1 MNLNHIDMKT
11 IEKARFDTRLSK
23 EQKDFFE
30 FAANL
35 GGFRTLTEFVIVSVQ
50 EKAKEIVEE
59 HNRIIAS
66 KRDQEIF
73 FNELIKPSNP
83 NEALTNAAMRYKSIN
98 NSL

>member
-1 MNLNHIDMKT
+1 MRT
-11 IEKARFDTRLSK
+11 IEKARFDTRLPK

-59 HNRIIAS
+59 HNKIIAS

-83 NEALTNAAMRYKSIN
+83 NDALTNAAVRYKNII